1 MKFILILVSLVL
13 YISLV
18 AAQTCP
24 GRPNPQNCNGGRDEG
39 SPTQAPRGAPCTPQ
53 PNNNMWYYNPTTR
66 QCVGM
71 SYRGCYGNRN
81 RYCTLQ
87 TCQVACVP
95 RG

>member
-1 MKFILILVSLVL
+1 MMVSPGSYKNVNTENDADNFWIANENMLITPLVGIL
-13 YISLV
+13 
-18 AAQTCP
+18 
-24 GRPNPQNCNGGRDEG
+24 RDVRQFVKR
-39 SPTQAPRGAPCTPQ
+39 SAQ